1 MYTIEK
7 NAEKTSKDGAQKKAI
22 AAPLMRVPHAET
34 SFSSFSIRMAVE
46 MVREF
51 LSPRP
56 VRELRDPGR
65 KLWVLL
71 GGSIEAIDANDP
83 LEIDER
89 PEVPR
94 AEFRLPLRLSRL
106 ALAGSSSGV
115 LRLTSG
121 VLRLTSG
128 VLRFILCG
136 RNHAWTLRRQRS
148 PRA

>member
-1 MYTIEK
+1 MRVYTIEK
-7 NAEKTSKDGAQKKAI
+7 NAEKTPKDGAQKKAI
-22 AAPLMRVPHAET
+22 AAPLIRVPHAET

-46 MVREF
+46 MVKEF

-71 GGSIEAIDANDP
+71 GSIEAIDANDP

-94 AEFRLPLRLSRL
+94 AEFRLPLRLSGFAAIGL
-106 ALAGSSSGV
+106 
-115 LRLTSG
+115 
-121 VLRLTSG
+121 
-128 VLRFILCG
+128 
-136 RNHAWTLRRQRS
+136 
-148 PRA
+148 